1 MSHLT
6 RKPSVQLSLDKGAF
20 NKLISILDFNI
31 DIDIEEG
38 TFSKSAEK
46 LKNKLLKYSVP
57 RIDDNNLD
65 FIDVRFFPNEA
76 SDMIW
81 QLLVLTEKKENNIDY
96 YSELIKNRE
105 NK

>member
-6 RKPSVQLSLDKGAF
+6 RKPSVQLSLDKNAF

>member
-6 RKPSVQLSLDKGAF
+6 RKPSVQLSLDKSAF